1 MAILGVIGRLI
12 GTGIVESLTDEALD
26 ELEQITVPV
35 SSSCIRSIGWRSDGV
50 ITVEFIRGG
59 SIIYSYEGSRELFAA
74 FVVARSKGE
83 FFNSHFA

>member
-12 GTGIVESLTDEALD
+12 GATVTRELIENEEASLEDV
-26 ELEQITVPV
+26 TVPV
-35 SSSCIRSIGWRSDGV
+35 SSSCIRTISWRGADQI

-59 SIIYSYEGSRELFAA
+59 SYDYEGSHELFLAFIAA
-74 FVVARSKGE
+74 SSKGE